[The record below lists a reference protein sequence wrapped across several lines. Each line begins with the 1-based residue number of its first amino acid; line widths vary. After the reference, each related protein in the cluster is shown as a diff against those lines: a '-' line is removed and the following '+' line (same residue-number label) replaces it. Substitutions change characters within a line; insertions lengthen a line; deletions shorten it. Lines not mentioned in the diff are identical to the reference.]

1 MRLANIA
8 LSVGL
13 LSATV
18 FAQAQKL
25 SKNFKIAYNI
35 LENKEKD
42 DYDIYTMNTDGSGKT
57 NITRHP
63 DVAWTYHAFD
73 NKLYWISDR
82 DTCARCYFLYESD
95 ALGRN
100 VRKVTSLRLEDS
112 WMGSRNAG
120 RELIVSGRID
130 KEVRNQLFLVDVA
143 TGSFRQ
149 ITRDTAARYN
159 DPTFSPDGKQIVYR
173 YKPHKRD
180 RYEKSELWIANADGT
195 SARQL
200 THYPASDT
208 TAEWHSYHA
217 GPPHWNKK
225 LGLITYQSKQGGKY
239 RLFAVTPDGSRQF
252 EFAQFSL
259 GAGWHDWSPD
269 GRWLAV
275 ELFPDE
281 SSPGD
286 IYLYDSQTKR
296 LKQLTQG
303 PGFKQSP
310 VWVRK

>member
-1 MRLANIA
+1 
-8 LSVGL
+8 
-13 LSATV
+13 
-18 FAQAQKL
+18 
-25 SKNFKIAYNI
+25 
-35 LENKEKD
+35 
-42 DYDIYTMNTDGSGKT
+42 
-57 NITRHP
+57 
-63 DVAWTYHAFD
+63 
-73 NKLYWISDR
+73 
-82 DTCARCYFLYESD
+82 
-95 ALGRN
+95 
-100 VRKVTSLRLEDS
+100 
-112 WMGSRNAG
+112 MGSRNAG
-120 RELIVSGRID
+120 RELIVSGRIG
-130 KEVRNQLFLVDVA
+130 KEVRNQLFVVDVA

-180 RYEKSELWIANADGT
+180 RHEKSELWIANADGT
-195 SARQL
+195 AARQL

-217 GPPHWNKK
+217 GPPHWNQR
-225 LGLITYQSKQGGKY
+225 LGLITYQSKQSGKY
-239 RLFAVTPDGSRQF
+239 RLFAITPDGSRQF

-286 IYLYDSQTKR
+286 IYLYDSKTKR